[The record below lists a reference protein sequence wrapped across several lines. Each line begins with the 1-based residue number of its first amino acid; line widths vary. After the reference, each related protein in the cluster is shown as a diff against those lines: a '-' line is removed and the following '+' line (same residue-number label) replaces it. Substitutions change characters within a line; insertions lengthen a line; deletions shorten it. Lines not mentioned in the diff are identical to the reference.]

1 MGVIALFTAALRVH
15 EWLIKWESDDQ
26 PLLIETARG

>member
-1 MGVIALFTAALRVH
+1 MGVIALFTAALRVD
-15 EWLIKWESDDQ
+15 EWLIRWKSDDQ